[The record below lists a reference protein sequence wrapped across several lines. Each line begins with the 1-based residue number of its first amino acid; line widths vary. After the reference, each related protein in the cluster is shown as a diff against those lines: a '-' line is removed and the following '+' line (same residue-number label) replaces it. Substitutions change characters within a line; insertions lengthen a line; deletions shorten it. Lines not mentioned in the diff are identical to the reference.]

1 MFWISLFVWG
11 IEIST
16 YNCNHFSHH
25 CQKACLFIRAS
36 FWWLLVISSQ
46 FIFFMLL
53 VCLFYMV
60 MPSCQILNILLW
72 IHMPLNHVWI
82 SSAQLIG
89 FSFNILLYKFS
100 IWSDFQVLMN
110 LWNPFW
116 RMRTGEHEIIVH
128 STILPLRRY
137 ANNCARNVLGLM
149 FLT

>member
-1 MFWISLFVWG
+1 MFWISLFVCR

-25 CQKACLFIRAS
+25 CQKACLFIWAS
-36 FWWLLVISSQ
+36 FWWLLEISSQ

-60 MPSCQILNILLW
+60 MPSCQISNTLLW
-72 IHMPLNHVWI
+72 IHIEPQVWI
-82 SSAQLIG
+82 SSAQLIE
-89 FSFNILLYKFS
+89 FSFNILLYILNMEWFS
-100 IWSDFQVLMN
+100 GFDD
-110 LWNPFW
+110 
-116 RMRTGEHEIIVH
+116 IIVH
-128 STILPLRRY
+128 STILPLQRY